1 MSVEDFKYYLECL
14 CSSFRSI
21 KDEDSQVK
29 SLRLLENAV
38 HDLTSFLCRR
48 KLENNASRTVT
59 QEAEWLIQETYGEAW
74 SEQNQNP
81 AVVGNQFEDF
91 LYNHAAANETEHDYL
106 MTALFDCGVNSSSDF
121 TSEELSSNEQAV
133 DNTYHKGCSN
143 ISGSLFG
150 ACPMNKSLNST
161 KKTNNIHQSE
171 KMECASLDVGAI
183 IYQNFNKVGR
193 PKTGINLT
201 CATCGITFE
210 SRKQLYSVL
219 CAFCGKGFKEVGAM
233 KIHIRYVHE
242 KSKNMVCTKCE
253 KRFVTSSDLVRH
265 MQICHMFFK
274 LYPCTLCG
282 KEFKTLANA
291 RHHRLENCEC
301 KL

>member
-1 MSVEDFKYYLECL
+1 
-14 CSSFRSI
+14 
-21 KDEDSQVK
+21 
-29 SLRLLENAV
+29 
-38 HDLTSFLCRR
+38 
-48 KLENNASRTVT
+48 
-59 QEAEWLIQETYGEAW
+59 
-74 SEQNQNP
+74 
-81 AVVGNQFEDF
+81 
-91 LYNHAAANETEHDYL
+91 

-210 SRKQLYSVL
+210 SRKQLYRSFLRKFRFFNFL
-219 CAFCGKGFKEVGAM
+219 CFLYNISESSFSFTVFPATQ
-233 KIHIRYVHE
+233 IQLDSSHI
-242 KSKNMVCTKCE
+242 
-253 KRFVTSSDLVRH
+253 
-265 MQICHMFFK
+265 
-274 LYPCTLCG
+274 
-282 KEFKTLANA
+282 
-291 RHHRLENCEC
+291 
-301 KL
+301 